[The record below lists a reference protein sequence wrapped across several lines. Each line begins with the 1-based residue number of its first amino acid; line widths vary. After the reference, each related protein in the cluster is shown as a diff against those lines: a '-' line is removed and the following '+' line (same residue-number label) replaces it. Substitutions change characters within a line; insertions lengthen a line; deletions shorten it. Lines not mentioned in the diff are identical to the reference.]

1 MADISIGALKN
12 RIANN
17 GGLQRSNRFLVTI
30 KNSKYFPIG
39 ESIGSEGTPNSY
51 IAENILLPV
60 ITMTTQADALAGPG
74 LGRTVARGLAYRD
87 GVLITFPVFGNL
99 KLLEN
104 VNDWM
109 KSIYYQNDGN
119 IKVWVSDF
127 YRNYAENSSIKV
139 DILDLNG
146 TITGTYTFQ
155 ETYPVEIAP
164 IQLSAT
170 SNNEYLKIIVRFAF
184 REYNFKLATN

>member
-30 KNSKYFPIG
+30 KNSNYFPIG

-51 IAENILLPV
+51 IAESILLPT

-99 KLLEN
+99 ELLEN

-109 KSIYYQNDGN
+109 KSIYQQNNGA
-119 IKVWVSDF
+119 IKVWMSEF
-127 YRNYAENSSIKV
+127 YTNYAENSSIKV

>member
-127 YRNYAENSSIKV
+127 YTNYAENSSIKV